1 MEQAKEAKD
10 NGNTPGAAR
19 AAFVGITTAIV
30 RLTYKF
36 TETPTVIVFNC
47 KMALDQDDKEARQ
60 AFYALPDG
68 DQAAGQHRYYVDFLS
83 RIVTRRPEGLPGF
96 DELLPGSGPGTAA
109 GVTMADVSNAIKAYF
124 ETGEPILKK
133 IAADAV
139 DQYNRITQPEEF
151 FR

>member
-1 MEQAKEAKD
+1 MEQAKEAKE
-10 NGNTPGAAR
+10 NTNGAAR

-68 DQAAGQHRYYVDFLS
+68 DQATGQHRYYVDFLS

-96 DELLPGSGPGTAA
+96 DELLPELDG
-109 GVTMADVSNAIKAYF
+109 GVKRSDIANAVKAYF